1 MNLPRLL
8 FRYPGGKFYALK
20 LLRPFWQN
28 TPHDEYREVMVGGG
42 AVFFDK
48 PKVRHNWL
56 NDKHEDLMTTYRAV
70 ADPELREQLVEL
82 FEKEVATKERHAEMK
97 EFVPRN
103 DFEIALKFYYLNRTS
118 FSGKTRS
125 PSWGWRPVRSL
136 PPNRW
141 NERIRPCGVKLED
154 TRMTCLDFED
164 VVTAPSFGAS
174 TLLFVDPPYFHA
186 KQENHYSE
194 SFSENDHYRLAT
206 VLEKTSHKFFLTYD
220 DCKEVREL
228 YSFARNFPL
237 EFVYR
242 IDNSRDRGGR
252 RKYGQELVI
261 TNYDPQI
268 AVDKPFTHTENE
280 AAHSEIAT
288 RMMDRS
294 IKSPFR
300 FPGSKAQAIK
310 YIRPHWE
317 CNPHTEYREP
327 FLGGGAVF
335 FSKPRVPSIWLND
348 IDEGLVTTYKTIQDA
363 ESCSLLIERV
373 SQEEATKERH
383 TEMKHWKPKTALDIA
398 HRYFYLNRTSYSGI
412 MKKPAW
418 GYHPKK
424 SVPPER
430 WEPRILQAHEKLQGV
445 KITSQDFKSVIEA
458 PTRNDSVFMFID
470 PPYYEADQKRAY
482 EHSFTQTDHARLA
495 AILKETDL
503 PFCLT
508 YDNCE
513 PVRDLYDWATITSVS
528 WRYHTANSR
537 KASRK
542 MGQEL
547 IISNYKLE

>member
-20 LLRPFWQN
+20 MLRPFWQN
-28 TPHDEYREVMVGGG
+28 IYHDEYREVMVGGG
-42 AVFFDK
+42 AVFLDK
-48 PKVRHNWL
+48 PKVQHNWL
-56 NDKHEDLMTTYRAV
+56 NDKHDALMLTYRVV
-70 ADPELREQLVEL
+70 ANPEIREKLVKV
-82 FEKEVATKERHAEMK
+82 FENEVATKDRHAEMK
-97 EFVPRN
+97 EFVPKN
-103 DFEIALKFYYLNRTS
+103 EFEKARKFIYLNRTS
-118 FSGKTRS
+118 FSGKMKS
-125 PSWGWRPVRSL
+125 PAWGWRPVRSL

-141 NERIRPCGVKLED
+141 KERIRPCGKKLEGVKL
-154 TRMTCLDFED
+154 TCLDFEE
-164 VVTAPSFGAS
+164 VIKAPPQGKS
-174 TLLFVDPPYFHA
+174 TLLFIDPPYFKA
-186 KQENHYSE
+186 KQESHYSV
-194 SFSENDHYRLAT
+194 SFVRDDHYRLAKALKQT
-206 VLEKTSHKFFLTYD
+206 KHKFFLTYD
-220 DCKEVREL
+220 DCAEIRNL
-228 YSFARNFPL
+228 YSFARINPM

-242 IDNSRDRGGR
+242 IDNSRDRGGK

-261 TNYDPQI
+261 TNYDHKITLEKWLPVPEKKVSKKRI
-268 AVDKPFTHTENE
+268 AKTT
-280 AAHSEIAT
+280 A
-288 RMMDRS
+288 DRI

-317 CNPHTEYREP
+317 FNPHVEYREP

-335 FSKPRVPSIWLND
+335 FSKPKVPSIWLND
-348 IDEGLVTTYKTIQDA
+348 IDEELVTTYKTMQDA

-398 HRYFYLNRTSYSGI
+398 YRYFYLNRTSYSGI

-430 WEPRILQAHEKLQGV
+430 WAPRILQAHEKLQGV
-445 KITSQDFKSVIEA
+445 RITSQDFKSVIEA
-458 PTRNDSVFMFID
+458 PAQSDSVFMFID

-482 EHSFTQTDHARLA
+482 EHSFIEKDHRRLA
-495 AILKETDL
+495 RALKKIKY

-513 PVRDLYDWATITSVS
+513 SVKELYSWAEVSPVS

-537 KASRK
+537 KATRK
-542 MGQEL
+542 MGREL
-547 IISNYKLE
+547 IISNYQFI

>member
-1 MNLPRLL
+1 
-8 FRYPGGKFYALK
+8 
-20 LLRPFWQN
+20 
-28 TPHDEYREVMVGGG
+28 
-42 AVFFDK
+42 
-48 PKVRHNWL
+48 
-56 NDKHEDLMTTYRAV
+56 
-70 ADPELREQLVEL
+70 
-82 FEKEVATKERHAEMK
+82 
-97 EFVPRN
+97 
-103 DFEIALKFYYLNRTS
+103 
-118 FSGKTRS
+118 
-125 PSWGWRPVRSL
+125 
-136 PPNRW
+136 
-141 NERIRPCGVKLED
+141 
-154 TRMTCLDFED
+154 
-164 VVTAPSFGAS
+164 
-174 TLLFVDPPYFHA
+174 
-186 KQENHYSE
+186 
-194 SFSENDHYRLAT
+194 
-206 VLEKTSHKFFLTYD
+206 
-220 DCKEVREL
+220 
-228 YSFARNFPL
+228 
-237 EFVYR
+237 
-242 IDNSRDRGGR
+242 
-252 RKYGQELVI
+252 
-261 TNYDPQI
+261 
-268 AVDKPFTHTENE
+268 
-280 AAHSEIAT
+280 
-288 RMMDRS
+288 MMDRS
-294 IKSPFR
+294 TKSPFR

-317 CNPHTEYREP
+317 GNPHTEYREP

-458 PTRNDSVFMFID
+458 PVQNDSVFMFID

>member
-1 MNLPRLL
+1 VNLPRLL

-28 TPHDEYREVMVGGG
+28 TTHDEYREIMVGGG

-56 NDKHEDLMTTYRAV
+56 NDKHKDLMITYSAV
-70 ADPELREQLVEL
+70 ADPEVREQLVEL

-103 DFEIALKFYYLNRTS
+103 DFEVALRFFYLNRTS

-141 NERIRPCGVKLED
+141 KERIRPCGVKLED
-154 TRMTCLDFED
+154 TKMTCLDFED
-164 VVTAPSFGAS
+164 VITTPSLGES
-174 TLLFVDPPYFHA
+174 TLLFADPPYFHA

-194 SFSENDHYRLAT
+194 SFSENDHYRLAA

-220 DCKEVREL
+220 DCKEIREL
-228 YSFARNFPL
+228 YSFARISQNR
-237 EFVYR
+237 FVYR

-268 AVDKPFTHTENE
+268 TVEETKTHTGGD
-280 AAHSEIAT
+280 ATHSEITT
-288 RMMDRS
+288 RMIDRS

-317 CNPHTEYREP
+317 GNPHDEYREP

-335 FSKPRVPSIWLND
+335 FSKPRVSSIWLND
-348 IDEGLVTTYKTIQDA
+348 IDEELVTTYKTMQDA
-363 ESCSLLIERV
+363 KSCSLLIERV
-373 SQEEATKERH
+373 SLEEATKERH
-383 TEMKHWKPKTALDIA
+383 IEMKHWKPKTALDIA

-430 WEPRILQAHEKLQGV
+430 WGPRILQAHEKLQGV
-445 KITSQDFKSVIEA
+445 KITSRDFKSVIEA
-458 PTRNDSVFMFID
+458 PAQNDSVFMFID

-482 EHSFTQTDHARLA
+482 EHSFTQTDHVRLA
-495 AILKETDL
+495 AILKGTNL

-513 PVRDLYDWATITSVS
+513 PVRDLYDWATITPVS

-547 IISNYKLE
+547 IISNYKPE

>member
-1 MNLPRLL
+1 VNLPRLL

-28 TPHDEYREVMVGGG
+28 TPHDEYREILVGGG

-48 PKVRHNWL
+48 PKVKHNWL
-56 NDKHEDLMTTYRAV
+56 NDKHEDLITTYRAV
-70 ADPELREQLVEL
+70 ADPKLREQLVDL

-97 EFVPRN
+97 EFVPKD

-141 NERIRPCGVKLED
+141 KERIRPCGEKLEG
-154 TRMTCLDFED
+154 TELTCLDFED
-164 VVTAPSFGAS
+164 VITAPSHGEK

-186 KQENHYSE
+186 RQENHYSE
-194 SFSENDHYRLAT
+194 SFSEKDHYRLAT

-220 DCKEVREL
+220 DCKEIREL
-228 YSFARNFPL
+228 YSFARTYPL

-242 IDNSRDRGGR
+242 IDNSRDRDGR
-252 RKYGQELVI
+252 RKYGQELII

-268 AVDKPFTHTENE
+268 AMEEITLLTKNSAT
-280 AAHSEIAT
+280 HSETTT
-288 RMMDRS
+288 RQMDRS

-317 CNPHTEYREP
+317 GNPHAEYREP

-335 FSKPRVPSIWLND
+335 FSKLRVPSIWLND
-348 IDEGLVTTYKTIQDA
+348 IDEELVATYRTIQDA
-363 ESCSLLIERV
+363 ELCSLLIERV

-383 TEMKHWKPKTALDIA
+383 TEMKQWKPKTPLDIA

-418 GYHPKK
+418 GYHAKK
-424 SVPPER
+424 SVPPDR
-430 WEPRILQAHEKLQGV
+430 WAPRILQAHEKLQGV

-458 PTRNDSVFMFID
+458 PPESDSVFMYID

-482 EHSFTQTDHARLA
+482 EHSFIQTDHERLA
-495 AILKETDL
+495 VLLKETDL
-503 PFCLT
+503 SFCLT

-513 PVRDLYDWATITSVS
+513 PVRALYDWATITPVS

-542 MGQEL
+542 MGHEL